1 MKDIQHFRVKLFATP
16 ESRPRLANAVPVFH
30 RWIQEKRLPEMMID
44 VSDYE
49 HVPSGPGIILVCH
62 EAIYGLD
69 NGKGRL
75 GLVYNRR
82 TALDGSV
89 EDRLRQAVRAAESA
103 ATLLEQ
109 ESEFAGN
116 LRFDRTQ
123 WEVTVNDRALAPN
136 TETTWKALEPAIR
149 AVFDALMGSGEY
161 QLQYHSDP
169 RELFRVTVNGA
180 GDLVTG
186 GRVAGSANGR

>member
-16 ESRPRLANAVPVFH
+16 ESRPRLAHAVPVFH

-69 NGKGRL
+69 EGKGRL

-82 TALDGSV
+82 TALDGSI
-89 EDRLRQAVRAAESA
+89 EHRLEQAVRAVESA
-103 ATLLEQ
+103 AKLLEQ
-109 ESEFAGN
+109 EPEFAGG
-116 LRFDRTQ
+116 LQFDRRQ

-136 TETTWKALEPAIR
+136 TETTWIELEQPIR
-149 AVFDALMGSGEY
+149 TVFDELMGSSDY
-161 QLQYHSDP
+161 KLQHYADP
-169 RELFRVTVNGA
+169 RELFRVTV
-180 GDLVTG
+180 
-186 GRVAGSANGR
+186 SA